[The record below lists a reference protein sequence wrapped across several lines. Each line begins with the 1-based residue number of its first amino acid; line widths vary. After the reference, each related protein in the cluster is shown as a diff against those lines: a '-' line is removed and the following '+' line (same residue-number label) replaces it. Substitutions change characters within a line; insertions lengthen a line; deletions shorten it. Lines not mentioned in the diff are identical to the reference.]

1 MSDNQ
6 WDAAGYLDDK
16 IAKLRAENADLTA
29 KVELLTKAHS
39 DALADFWAIHKG
51 YFDLKAEVDRL
62 RAASFVTAVP
72 SEDYEKLKSQ
82 VEALRKSV
90 AALSEAGDDLWY
102 AIRHYNRQD
111 KSERLDAI
119 EDWLYAKEKANR
131 IR

>member
-6 WDAAGYLDDK
+6 WDAAGYLDGK

-29 KVELLTKAHS
+29 K
-39 DALADFWAIHKG
+39 
-51 YFDLKAEVDRL
+51 
-62 RAASFVTAVP
+62 
-72 SEDYEKLKSQ
+72 

-102 AIRHYNRQD
+102 AIRHYGRQD

-119 EDWLYAKEKANR
+119 EDWIYAKDKANR
-131 IR
+131 NR

>member
-1 MSDNQ
+1 MSDNL

-16 IAKLRAENADLTA
+16 IAKLRAENADL
-29 KVELLTKAHS
+29 
-39 DALADFWAIHKG
+39 
-51 YFDLKAEVDRL
+51 KAEVNRL

-90 AALSEAGDDLWY
+90 SALTEAGDDLWFS
-102 AIRHYNRQD
+102 IRHYARQD

-119 EDWLYAKEKANR
+119 EDWLYAKDKANR
-131 IR
+131 NR

>member
-6 WDAAGYLDDK
+6 WDAAGYLDGK

-29 KVELLTKAHS
+29 KVE
-39 DALADFWAIHKG
+39 
-51 YFDLKAEVDRL
+51 
-62 RAASFVTAVP
+62 
-72 SEDYEKLKSQ
+72 
-82 VEALRKSV
+82 ALRKSV
-90 AALSEAGDDLWY
+90 SALTEAGDDLWY
-102 AIRHYNRQD
+102 AIRHYGRQD